1 MARPRGKKTIL
12 DRVIDNPVAKCI
24 GYTIA
29 GCIIIPLL
37 PFWLIS
43 LNRKTNRRRHAGWYP
58 PADPE
63 VVKQAERFRAG
74 SAKREKAK
82 KERGPERHAPPW
94 YEYLFDEEVPQ
105 LDLQTRPVDE
115 QRQSLLFQRLPVEIR
130 KEIWRYALGE
140 NVFWLRY
147 RGGKLRHTTPT
158 REQLMDFPWHKTDPS
173 PAFGDQLS
181 LLLTSRAIYAEAA
194 EYLYSANTFATMEIH
209 TLIALRRTVPTVN
222 FKRIRSLHLAFDLDL
237 PYFPG
242 PHAYDPW
249 GSEHSSFDFNAWTS
263 IWRLVA
269 SIKQLKHLRVQ
280 FWDQIEYKSAS
291 TWVGYLEALDVVV
304 GVQDFELK
312 VPWIDDVFAA
322 KPELMAEGATPY
334 RIVSEFSEEV
344 LEEGWHMTYGTGND
358 YSIEDRM
365 TAVD

>member
-1 MARPRGKKTIL
+1 MSRPRGTKTIL
-12 DRVIDNPVAKCI
+12 DRVIDNPAAKCI

-29 GCIIIPLL
+29 GCIVIPLL

-43 LNRKTNRRRHAGWYP
+43 LSRKTNRRRHGGWYA

-82 KERGPERHAPPW
+82 QERGPERHAPPW
-94 YEYLFDEEVPQ
+94 YDYLFDEEVPQ
-105 LDLQTRPVDE
+105 FDLQQRPVNE
-115 QRQSLLFQRLPVEIR
+115 QRQSHLFQKLPVEIR
-130 KEIWRYALGE
+130 KEIWRHALCGD
-140 NVFWLRY
+140 VFWLRY
-147 RGGKLRHTTPT
+147 NGGRLRHTLLTPKH
-158 REQLMDFPWHKTDPS
+158 LWDFPWHKIQLPPT
-173 PAFGDQLS
+173 PAKQLL
-181 LLLTSRAIYAEAA
+181 LLLTCRAVYAEAA
-194 EYLYSANTFATMEIH
+194 EYLYNANTFATMEIH
-209 TLIALRRTVPTVN
+209 TLIALRQIVPTVHFN
-222 FKRIRSLHLAFDLDL
+222 RIRSLHLAFNLDL
-237 PYFPG
+237 PCFPG
-242 PHAYDPW
+242 PDVYDPW
-249 GSEHSSFDFNAWTS
+249 GFGYSPFDMKAWTS

-269 SIKQLKHLRVQ
+269 SIKQLKHLRVH
-280 FWDQIEYKSAS
+280 FWDRIEYKPARG
-291 TWVGYLEALDVVV
+291 WVRYLEALDVVV

-322 KPELMAEGATPY
+322 KPELMAEGGTPY

-344 LEEGWHMTYGTGND
+344 VEEGWHMTYWTEND